1 VQGVFVATEASEA
14 VGPAW
19 WRPLEWPAWGL
30 ALEPVNSTHT
40 GRVRRAITNEIARW
54 LKIESA
60 DEMRLGTAVWAY
72 EADGL
77 ARTRRAYRY
86 LVARDGEFAGVIE
99 LRPDAVQGHIG
110 YWQRRK
116 ARGRGTMTMANYAM
130 LLVAFDGLL
139 LGAVDWTA
147 DVSNAAS
154 IAVME
159 RLGGRE
165 IDRYPVKGSAVREE
179 EVRVRVTRGCL
190 VSPREGPETLRALLG
205 RPQVSGTRIRVS

>member
-1 VQGVFVATEASEA
+1 M
-14 VGPAW
+14 W
-19 WRPLEWPAWGL
+19 WRPLEWPPWAI
-30 ALEPVNSTHT
+30 ALEPVQASHT
-40 GRVRRAITNEIARW
+40 GKVRRAITNEIAHW

-60 DEMRLGTAVWAY
+60 DEMRLGTPVWAY

-86 LVARDGEFAGVIE
+86 LVIRDCEFAGVVE

-130 LLVAFDGLL
+130 LLVAFDGLM

-147 DVSNAAS
+147 DVTNTAS
-154 IAVME
+154 TAVMQ
-159 RLGGRE
+159 RLGGRK
-165 IDRYPVKGSAVREE
+165 IDQYPVRGSAVRDE
-179 EVRVRVTRGCL
+179 EVRFRVTRADLLNPSG
-190 VSPREGPETLRALLG
+190 GPENLRELLTG
-205 RPQVSGTRIRVS
+205 ASRSGKRTPVA

>member
-1 VQGVFVATEASEA
+1 MATEASDS

-19 WRPLEWPAWGL
+19 WRPLEWPIWGL
-30 ALEPVNSTHT
+30 TLEPVNSHHT

-60 DEMRLGTAVWAY
+60 DEMRLGTAVWAN
-72 EADGL
+72 EADSL
-77 ARTRRAYRY
+77 ALTRRAYRY
-86 LVARDGEFAGVIE
+86 LVNRDGEFAGVIE

-147 DVSNAAS
+147 DVGNTAS

-159 RLGGRE
+159 RLGGRQ

-179 EVRVRVTRGCL
+179 EVRVRVTRTSL
-190 VSPREGPETLRALLG
+190 VNPADGPETLRALLRQSVDTG
-205 RPQVSGTRIRVS
+205 KRTRTS

>member
-1 VQGVFVATEASEA
+1 MATEASYS

-19 WRPLEWPAWGL
+19 WRPLEWQTWGL
-30 ALEPVNSTHT
+30 ALEPVNSHHT

-60 DEMRLGTAVWAY
+60 DEMRSGTAVWAN

-147 DVSNAAS
+147 DVGNTAS

-159 RLGGRE
+159 RLGGKQ

-179 EVRVRVTRGCL
+179 EVRVRVTHSSI
-190 VSPREGPETLRALLG
+190 VSPAQGPESLRALLK
-205 RPQVSGTRIRVS
+205 RSPATGTRTRLS

>member
-1 VQGVFVATEASEA
+1 MATEASDA
-14 VGPAW
+14 IGPAW
-19 WRPLEWPAWGL
+19 WRPLEWSPWGI
-30 ALEPVNSTHT
+30 ALEPVQAFHT
-40 GRVRRAITNEIARW
+40 ERVRRAITNEIAQW

-60 DEMRLGTAVWAY
+60 DEMRLGTPVWAF
-72 EADGL
+72 EADDL

-86 LVARDGEFAGVIE
+86 LVVRDGEFAGVIE

-130 LLVAFDGLL
+130 LLVAFDGLM

-147 DVSNAAS
+147 DVSNTAS

-159 RLGGRE
+159 RLGGRQ
-165 IDRYPVKGSAVREE
+165 IDRYPVRGSAVREE
-179 EVRVRVTRGCL
+179 EVRVRVTRDAL
-190 VSPREGPETLRALLG
+190 LNPAEGPENLRALLNG
-205 RPQVSGTRIRVS
+205 ASRTGTRTRTS

>member
-1 VQGVFVATEASEA
+1 MATEASDS

-19 WRPLEWPAWGL
+19 WRPLEWQTWGL
-30 ALEPVNSTHT
+30 ALEPVNSHHT

-60 DEMRLGTAVWAY
+60 DEMRLGTAVWAN

-77 ARTRRAYRY
+77 ALTRRAYRY

-99 LRPDAVQGHIG
+99 LRADAVQGHIG

-147 DVSNAAS
+147 DVGNTAS

-159 RLGGRE
+159 RLGGKQ

-179 EVRVRVTRGCL
+179 EVRVRVTHSSI
-190 VSPREGPETLRALLG
+190 VSPAQGPESLRALLK
-205 RPQVSGTRIRVS
+205 RSPATGTRTRLS